1 MRTYPVRSVGF
12 LLALGALGALAC
24 DQGMTDSAQHSRVV
38 LDLRPV
44 LGVLGGDFV
53 SVLDT
58 ARLTITSD
66 GQQQTMTSLFGTGD
80 SETTFD
86 VSLKS
91 GPATFIFDAISTNG
105 TPLYRGQATSTIDG
119 DGFAV
124 TITPQADTAVMVV
137 YPRRPTFDTITVVYN
152 DVDHPALRATLNV
165 RNPGSATLNWHVAS
179 IPPLPTGFI
188 AITCAVPSRQA
199 DCLRG
204 CHLDGHDRRGHPC
217 NLHNVDEHDIPS
229 GPEHQVL
236 LGRRGAHGGDGA
248 FRSWDTLRRI
258 S

>member
-199 DCLRG
+199 DCLE
-204 CHLDGHDRRGHPC
+204 D
-217 NLHNVDEHDIPS
+217 VTWTATTDEVILVTFIMSTSTTSLPAQNIGFFSDVGELTVVTAPFAAGIP
-229 GPEHQVL
+229 
-236 LGRRGAHGGDGA
+236 
-248 FRSWDTLRRI
+248 
-258 S
+258 